1 MGQGGLLGGL
11 EGVGGVRELHEGED
25 AVEFEVALDGH
36 AGEGAVV
43 GEDLPQVALDFA
55 VRALP
60 GARGT
65 AESKL
70 LTNTTRPAGFTSA
83 YLGSGASWG
92 CAGTGASDGIGS
104 TSDMNYYKPIVWAY
118 LACQ

>member
-1 MGQGGLLGGL
+1 MFPAWRPRPRPTGGSPLGWGFEFGPAVPGEVAGGLAAEADGLSAGGGAGLLHFDLQLGVAEVGVVEVLGGL

-55 VRALP
+55 VRA
-60 GARGT
+60 
-65 AESKL
+65 
-70 LTNTTRPAGFTSA
+70 
-83 YLGSGASWG
+83 
-92 CAGTGASDGIGS
+92 C
-104 TSDMNYYKPIVWAY
+104 
-118 LACQ
+118 